1 MTSQTVFRQLDSGS
15 NSLMVEKMN
24 AVAELSPR
32 EYYRLPW
39 SLTDNAISWLEVT
52 DDCNLE
58 CEGCYRPH
66 IKNHKSLAQI
76 AEELAVFKARRKS
89 DCMSLPAATH

>member
-1 MTSQTVFRQLDSGS
+1 MTVVQIDFGS

-52 DDCNLE
+52 DDCV
-58 CEGCYRPH
+58 H
-66 IKNHKSLAQI
+66 FFH
-76 AEELAVFKARRKS
+76 
-89 DCMSLPAATH
+89 H

>member
-1 MTSQTVFRQLDSGS
+1 
-15 NSLMVEKMN
+15 MN
-24 AVAELSPR
+24 TVAELNPR

-52 DDCNLE
+52 DDCNLD

-66 IKNHKSLAQI
+66 IKNHKSLTQI
-76 AEELAVFKARRKS
+76 A
-89 DCMSLPAATH
+89 